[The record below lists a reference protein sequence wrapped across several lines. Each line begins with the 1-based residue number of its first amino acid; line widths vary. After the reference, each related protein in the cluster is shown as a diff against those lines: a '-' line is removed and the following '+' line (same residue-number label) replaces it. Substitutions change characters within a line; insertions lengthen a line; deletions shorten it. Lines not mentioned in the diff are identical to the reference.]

1 MNLQTLENIHHHGCG
16 IANTASGRH
25 SACFRKLLRKPANK
39 IYMHCF
45 WDWKV
50 FGESISE
57 ACGRV
62 VIKAGGGTE
71 AILQKWVPRK
81 TRCGQVPYQNL
92 ICLPKWRG
100 ILRIFKQQP
109 GPHLPRT
116 QAPTHIHTLNST
128 RGLGLIAFSCQ
139 EQCVGQIDLQ
149 VAARSP
155 ARSAAGNESNTRLLQ
170 MPLSQRRWR
179 ERRPRCNLLPAATF
193 FQCGDILSIY
203 PVAL

>member
-1 MNLQTLENIHHHGCG
+1 
-16 IANTASGRH
+16 
-25 SACFRKLLRKPANK
+25 
-39 IYMHCF
+39 MHCSR
-45 WDWKV
+45 DWKV

-57 ACGRV
+57 ACGR

-92 ICLPKWRG
+92 ICLAKWRG

-109 GPHLPRT
+109 GPLPRT
-116 QAPTHIHTLNST
+116 QAPTHIYIHSLAHWASVWLPFLVRNNALA
-128 RGLGLIAFSCQ
+128 RLICKSPP
-139 EQCVGQIDLQ
+139 V
-149 VAARSP
+149 RPP

-193 FQCGDILSIY
+193 FQCGDILHLSCSTS
-203 PVAL
+203 VKRNALFPSDWALNGRARHLVSQRK

>member
-116 QAPTHIHTLNST
+116 QAPTYIHSLAQGASVWLPFLVRNNALARLICKSPPVRPPAVLQGMRATHGCCRCHSV
-128 RGLGLIAFSCQ
+128 RGDGESAGRDAIFS
-139 EQCVGQIDLQ
+139 
-149 VAARSP
+149 
-155 ARSAAGNESNTRLLQ
+155 
-170 MPLSQRRWR
+170 
-179 ERRPRCNLLPAATF
+179 RRPPFSSAEIYSPF
-193 FQCGDILSIY
+193 IL
-203 PVAL
+203 